1 MSVCYCVCCLLLYFI
16 FSLNLYQMKKIPGC
30 KLFLGDRPIQITIAR
45 AFQSLSVYELGQVL
59 YHLTT
64 SNPKPLEYGLFFY
77 IGNNDTISVYN
88 VIDISMFLVS
98 RN

>member
-1 MSVCYCVCCLLLYFI
+1 
-16 FSLNLYQMKKIPGC
+16 MKKIPGC

-64 SNPKPLEYGLFFY
+64 TNPKPLELVFSGPLFLFSY
-77 IGNNDTISVYN
+77 FIA
-88 VIDISMFLVS
+88 
-98 RN
+98 R